1 MVVVFMLFIT
11 FGYSQKINDSLYYSN
26 FMKIDT
32 LNYTPQPYNYFFY
45 GVQPYN
51 ATIFNSFTK
60 KSGTAF
66 QMGIGISQ
74 QYAINPSNAY
84 WNGASPLSPAQRNP
98 GSPNF
103 LPTQSS
109 PAFGIKNQ
117 SGTFYSFSAG
127 AIDAGSMNRGFRQ
140 IKMIKPIRKS
150 GK

>member
-1 MVVVFMLFIT
+1 
-11 FGYSQKINDSLYYSN
+11 
-26 FMKIDT
+26 
-32 LNYTPQPYNYFFY
+32 
-45 GVQPYN
+45 
-51 ATIFNSFTK
+51 
-60 KSGTAF
+60 
-66 QMGIGISQ
+66 
-74 QYAINPSNAY
+74 
-84 WNGASPLSPAQRNP
+84 
-98 GSPNF
+98 